1 MFFSLSS
8 DIRCVIS
15 IIIFFERIQLWQQNA
30 AADAPKRKSLRKK
43 WLKKQQRRKSQ
54 RRNNFDTLDEKRSA
68 FDNVSEAGFVFTL
81 SSKRSHRRGVNRFLE
96 RNF

>member
-54 RRNNFDTLDEKRSA
+54 RRNNFDTLDEKKSA
-68 FDNVSEAGFVFTL
+68 FETFQRPVLF
-81 SSKRSHRRGVNRFLE
+81 SHYLPNARIAAV
-96 RNF
+96 